1 MRCRYEGT
9 VRWTATGSGLTKWS
23 EGRGEGEGCGE
34 GVEVECGYGRV
45 RVRVRFGRLL
55 FWMGEGTDGGVLG
68 VGLMMCFFCSDDV
81 MRILL
86 LLLMCVRYVRCE
98 IYRASNV
105 TRSWI

>member
-9 VRWTATGSGLTKWS
+9 VRWTAAGSGLTKWS

-81 MRILL
+81 MRVLL